1 MSGWPSGLR
10 RQTQVLN
17 LPEYR
22 CTGCSGP
29 RMWAWVRIPLLTKGF
44 GQVSGHCQQL
54 ENRRL
59 LAYDRRSKASRF
71 LYKRH
76 SACAKTLG
84 QSEGHTVAWPSGLR
98 RWFKAPVS
106 SEAWVRIPPLPRTF
120 TGDYMRPECQ
130 ARIRSA
136 NRGIHS
142 CASRARHHLQLP
154 RRADIVQRQMSTK
167 HCSAPRPTGWLI
179 RS

>member
-106 SEAWVRIPPLPRTF
+106 SEAWVRIPPLPSNCF
-120 TGDYMRPECQ
+120 
-130 ARIRSA
+130 IKHSRSVCLCVCRFF
-136 NRGIHS
+136 NCLSIIVLVGI
-142 CASRARHHLQLP
+142 
-154 RRADIVQRQMSTK
+154 DV
-167 HCSAPRPTGWLI
+167 
-179 RS
+179 